1 MTHDG
6 FHVFIIFKC
15 HSNVGVAIIIYLSDL
30 SKQLRRQIFMQG
42 RILGVARGG
51 ASLPI
56 FCNHLFFCN
65 HFEELQTVLFEV
77 ELSINNALLT
87 YAYPNTT
94 ETCYTQSFV
103 ILQAVIKFF

>member
-1 MTHDG
+1 M
-6 FHVFIIFKC
+6 
-15 HSNVGVAIIIYLSDL
+15 L
-30 SKQLRRQIFMQG
+30 SKQLRCQIFMQG

>member
-1 MTHDG
+1 MLGLPLLFT
-6 FHVFIIFKC
+6 
-15 HSNVGVAIIIYLSDL
+15 YLML

-87 YAYPNTT
+87 YGYPNTT

>member
-1 MTHDG
+1 MLGLPLLFT
-6 FHVFIIFKC
+6 
-15 HSNVGVAIIIYLSDL
+15 YLML

>member
-1 MTHDG
+1 M
-6 FHVFIIFKC
+6 
-15 HSNVGVAIIIYLSDL
+15 LP
-30 SKQLRRQIFMQG
+30 KQLRRQIFMQG

-77 ELSINNALLT
+77 ELNINNALLT

>member
-1 MTHDG
+1 MLGLPLLFT
-6 FHVFIIFKC
+6 
-15 HSNVGVAIIIYLSDL
+15 YLML

-77 ELSINNALLT
+77 ELIINNALLT
-87 YAYPNTT
+87 YAYSNTT

>member
-1 MTHDG
+1 MLGLPLLFT
-6 FHVFIIFKC
+6 
-15 HSNVGVAIIIYLSDL
+15 YLML

-56 FCNHLFFCN
+56 FCNHLLFCN

>member
-51 ASLPI
+51 GGRGEPPYFLQPLVFLQSL
-56 FCNHLFFCN
+56 
-65 HFEELQTVLFEV
+65 
-77 ELSINNALLT
+77 
-87 YAYPNTT
+87 
-94 ETCYTQSFV
+94 
-103 ILQAVIKFF
+103 

>member
-1 MTHDG
+1 M
-6 FHVFIIFKC
+6 
-15 HSNVGVAIIIYLSDL
+15 L

-42 RILGVARGG
+42 RILGVARGGGGGG